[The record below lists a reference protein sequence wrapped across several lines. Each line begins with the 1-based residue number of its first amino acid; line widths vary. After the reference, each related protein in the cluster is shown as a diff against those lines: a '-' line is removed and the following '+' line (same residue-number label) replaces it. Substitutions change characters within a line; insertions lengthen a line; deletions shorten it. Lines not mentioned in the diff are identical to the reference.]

1 MMWAWLLLALAL
13 ALAAAAILNRSRPLP
28 PECPDCRPAASKM
41 RDS

>member
-1 MMWAWLLLALAL
+1 MMWAWLLLAL
-13 ALAAAAILNRSRPLP
+13 ALAAAAILNRSRHLP

>member
-1 MMWAWLLLALAL
+1 MMWAWLLLAL
-13 ALAAAAILNRSRPLP
+13 ALAAAAILNRSRPLS

>member
-1 MMWAWLLLALAL
+1 MMWAWLLLVL

>member
-13 ALAAAAILNRSRPLP
+13 AAAIILNRSRPLP